1 LGLGVDDPPSEDER
15 GRSISVSGIPPVL
28 LGEVLIRSARSG
40 AAWRMQVDSPGLLRL
55 DGQVAVVTGAGRGLG
70 RAFARELASRGA
82 SVVVN
87 DIGVSA
93 DAARYATEAVPDTAD
108 DEGDPDATDVAD
120 RVAAEIVELGGIA
133 IANRADISQEEGA
146 ASTIADAVEN
156 FGRVDAVVNN
166 AGIVIT
172 GALSDLTTTDLRQAL
187 DVHVVGPFNVCRS
200 AWAHMAR
207 SRYGR
212 IVNVGSIAGTL
223 FGVPGHSV
231 YDAAKGALAGLTRSL
246 AAEGGELGI
255 HVNSILPTATTRS
268 AASVRRSYERGP
280 GFGAEAVAPLVTWLI
295 HSECEVSGKFFAAGA
310 GRVGEVATA
319 ASAGYQSGSPERLS
333 AEEIREHW
341 DAVCSR
347 ESTLEPRDAADFNA
361 FRTRIREGVVS
372 GDQPSEKGS
381 GRPT

>member
-1 LGLGVDDPPSEDER
+1 
-15 GRSISVSGIPPVL
+15 
-28 LGEVLIRSARSG
+28 
-40 AAWRMQVDSPGLLRL
+40 M
-55 DGQVAVVTGAGRGLG
+55 
-70 RAFARELASRGA
+70 
-82 SVVVN
+82 VVN

-133 IANRADISQEEGA
+133 MANRADISQEEGA

-156 FGRVDAVVNN
+156 FGRIDAVVNN

-172 GALSDLTTTDLRQAL
+172 GALSDLTTADLRQAL

-200 AWAHMAR
+200 AWAHMER
-207 SRYGR
+207 RRYGR

-231 YDAAKGALAGLTRSL
+231 YDAAKGALAGFTRSL

-333 AEEIREHW
+333 AEEIRDHW
-341 DAVCSR
+341 DEVCSR

-372 GDQPSEKGS
+372 GDHPSEKGS